1 MSRFK
6 RSFFSRVQLWVGS
19 LFHRCQNLR
28 GVRYVAELVQQ
39 VSREIRRSLFR
50 SHRHLTNS
58 LTESEVASRAKVMA
72 RRGRRLEVGVFASLL
87 RVGEKTARVA
97 AALTPRPV
105 RRLLVG
111 IPFFFGRCFLTLFEF
126 LGRWFQTRHYKM
138 LLGGLP
144 AILIAVPI
152 IYFLV
157 QI

>member
-1 MSRFK
+1 MVQ
-6 RSFFSRVQLWVGS
+6 RVL
-19 LFHRCQNLR
+19 
-28 GVRYVAELVQQ
+28 
-39 VSREIRRSLFR
+39 REIRRSLFR

-72 RRGRRLEVGVFASLL
+72 RSGRRLELGVFANLL
-87 RVGEKTARVA
+87 RVGKNIARFATA
-97 AALTPRPV
+97 LIPRPV

-111 IPFFFGRCFLTLFEF
+111 IPFFFGRCFFTLFEF
-126 LGRWFQTRHYKM
+126 LGRWFQTRHYKI